1 MTVLWITRYILR
13 TSAVRTN
20 EFDLARGSPSIC
32 LEARIWLTL
41 DEFSF
46 GENLCFRHWREM
58 ARTNALSA
66 HKFLASKVR
75 NVGSEGRG
83 WIAESPG
90 KSCEF
95 HENSSPHLYV
105 CTWAREELMVI
116 LFTILPPHCERQHY
130 FAQCVLQST
139 CELFYNV
146 PCCKQHNFVK
156 IKCLMQLI
164 ERVLSD
170 RINFFLMR
178 KLLEW
183 LKQNYQRKCKQQAS
197 V

>member
-83 WIAESPG
+83 WIAETPG

-95 HENSSPHLYV
+95 HENSSPV
-105 CTWAREELMVI
+105 CMCVCAWVREINGDTFYNPSFSLRMPA
-116 LFTILPPHCERQHY
+116 LFHTQRALR
-130 FAQCVLQST
+130 ST
-139 CELFYNV
+139 YELFYNV
-146 PCCKQHNFVK
+146 PWYKKHNFVK
-156 IKCLMQLI
+156 IKCLTQFVFMQSI
-164 ERVLSD
+164 DRVLHV
-170 RINFFLMR
+170 IELIFFQC
-178 KLLEW
+178 ED
-183 LKQNYQRKCKQQAS
+183 YFDD
-197 V
+197 